1 MIDTTLPAQDA
12 GESPQAAEVL
22 LRVESISK
30 AFGPT
35 RAIRDASLEVRP
47 GEVLALVGE
56 NGSGKSTLVKIL
68 AGVHQPDAGRLYV
81 GGTAVSG
88 LSSPRDARVHGIAT
102 VFQEV
107 LVAEARSVLDN
118 VWLGIGGIRGRVS
131 RAEKARLAREVL
143 TDLLGAA
150 PDLSTPVEELSLSD
164 RQACGIA
171 RALLAKPKV
180 LILDEA
186 TSALDVEMRDRLFVQ
201 VRRLTSEGA
210 GVIFITHR
218 MDEVA
223 ELGDRVTVMRSG
235 VTVGHLPRAEA
246 TLSTLVKLMTGNE
259 NAQRHIR
266 GERVARVAGDPYL
279 TAEDMVLRPGGAP
292 FDVEIRGGEILG
304 LAGLEG
310 HGAETFLD
318 ALRGVKIVSGK
329 VVRHTESGAVRVTS
343 TKAAARQGIA
353 FVPRERGHAVFRWMS
368 IRENFGM
375 PTLRADTRAGILSP
389 KRTRGRLEDYVD
401 RLKIVLGD
409 PENRITTLSGGN
421 QQKVVVARWLAAGP
435 RVLLLNDPTRGIDI
449 NAKNDLYRLL
459 AELAADGLAV
469 VMLSTE
475 VDEQIELM
483 DRVLVFREGTVTRT
497 FRGGTL
503 TREALVG
510 AYFGEDPAEVA
521 TLQSVASETDTDTD
535 RAAR

>member
-1 MIDTTLPAQDA
+1 MTDTVVPARGA
-12 GESPQAAEVL
+12 GELTPGADAL
-22 LRVESISK
+22 LRVERVAK

-35 RAIRDASLEVRP
+35 RAIRDASLEVRA

-68 AGVHQPDAGRLYV
+68 AGVHQPDAGSISV
-81 GGTAVSG
+81 GGSVVSG
-88 LSSPRDARVHGIAT
+88 LVSPRDAHSHGIAT

-118 VWLGIGGIRGRVS
+118 VWLGIGGIRARVS
-131 RAEKARLAREVL
+131 RADKVRLARAVL
-143 TDLLGAA
+143 TDLLGTA

-246 TLSTLVKLMTGNE
+246 TLPTLVKLMTGNE
-259 NAQRHIR
+259 NAQRHLR
-266 GERVARVAGDPYL
+266 GERAAEATGDPYL
-279 TAEDMVLRPGGAP
+279 TAKDIVLRPGSAP

-329 VVRHTESGAVRVTS
+329 VVRHTASGDVRVAS

-353 FVPRERGHAVFRWMS
+353 FVPRERGHAIFRWMS

-389 KRTRGRLEDYVD
+389 KRTLSRLDEYVD

-459 AELAADGLAV
+459 SELAADGLAV

-497 FRGGTL
+497 FPGGTL
-503 TREALVG
+503 TRAALVG
-510 AYFGEDPAEVA
+510 AYFGEDPAEIAVLASGDTNTRTDIDEVA
-521 TLQSVASETDTDTD
+521 
-535 RAAR
+535 R

>member
-1 MIDTTLPAQDA
+1 MTDTIDPARVA
-12 GESPQAAEVL
+12 SAPISEREVL
-22 LRVESISK
+22 LRVESVAKS
-30 AFGPT
+30 FGPT
-35 RAIRDASLEVRP
+35 KALRDGSLEVHA

-68 AGVHQPDAGRLYV
+68 AGVHQPDAGRIYV
-81 GGTAVSG
+81 GGAEVAG
-88 LSSPRDARVHGIAT
+88 LANPRDARAHGIAT

-118 VWLGIGGIRGRVS
+118 VWLGVESIRGRVS
-131 RAEKARLAREVL
+131 RAEKIRQAREVL
-143 TDLLGAA
+143 TTLLGTC

-164 RQACGIA
+164 RQACGVA
-171 RALLAKPKV
+171 RALLGNPQI

-186 TSALDVEMRDRLFVQ
+186 TSALDVEMRDRLFAHVHE
-201 VRRLTSEGA
+201 LTRQGA

-235 VTVGHLPRAEA
+235 ITVGHLARSEA
-246 TLSTLVKLMTGNE
+246 SLPVLVKLMTGNE
-259 NAQRHIR
+259 QIERHTR
-266 GERVARVAGDPYL
+266 GEKEATQSGEPYL
-279 TAEDMVLRPGGAP
+279 SAKDIVLRPGCAA
-292 FDVEIRGGEILG
+292 FDVEVRGGEILG

-310 HGAETFLD
+310 HGAEIFLD
-318 ALRGVKIVSGK
+318 ALRGVKIVSGE
-329 VVRHTESGAVRVTS
+329 VVRHTDAGDVRITS
-343 TKAAARQGIA
+343 TRAAARQAIA
-353 FVPRERGHAVFRWMS
+353 FVPRERGHAVFSWMS

-375 PTLRADTRAGILSP
+375 PTLRDDTRGGILSR
-389 KRTRGRLEDYVD
+389 KRTLSRLEEYIGRLN
-401 RLKIVLGD
+401 IVLGD
-409 PENRITTLSGGN
+409 PENHITTLSGGN
-421 QQKVVVARWLAAGP
+421 QQKIVVARWLAAHP

-459 AELAADGLAV
+459 SELAAAGMAV

-483 DRVLVFREGTVTRT
+483 DRVLVFREGTVTRE
-497 FRGGTL
+497 FDGGDV

-510 AYFGEDPAEVA
+510 AYFGEAPDEVA
-521 TLQSVASETDTDTD
+521 TLESTVPDTKEVGS
-535 RAAR
+535 

>member
-1 MIDTTLPAQDA
+1 MTDTTVPVRDA
-12 GESPQAAEVL
+12 EEAVSEGAVL
-22 LRVESISK
+22 LRVESVAK

-35 RAIRDASLEVRP
+35 KALRDGSLELRA

-68 AGVHQPDAGRLYV
+68 SGVHQPDAGRIWV
-81 GGTAVSG
+81 GGEQVSG
-88 LSSPRDARVHGIAT
+88 LANPRDARTHGIAT

-118 VWLGIGGIRGRVS
+118 VWLGVENIRGRVS
-131 RAEKARLAREVL
+131 RAEKTRLAREVL
-143 TDLLGAA
+143 TTLLGTC

-171 RALLAKPKV
+171 RALLGNPKV

-186 TSALDVEMRDRLFVQ
+186 TSALDVEMRDRLFAHVH
-201 VRRLTSEGA
+201 RLTAEGA

-223 ELGDRVTVMRSG
+223 ELGDRVSVMRSG
-235 VTVGHLPRAEA
+235 VTVGLLDRSEASLPV
-246 TLSTLVKLMTGNE
+246 LVKLMTGNE
-259 NAQRHIR
+259 ET
-266 GERVARVAGDPYL
+266 EREARVQRSKEGIGAVYA
-279 TAEDMVLRPGGAP
+279 TATGIVLRPGCAP
-292 FDVEIRGGEILG
+292 FDVEVRAGEILG

-310 HGAETFLD
+310 QGAEIFLD
-318 ALRGVKIVSGK
+318 ALRGVKIVSGE
-329 VVRHTESGAVRVTS
+329 VVRHSDGGDVRITS
-343 TKAAARQGIA
+343 TRAAARQGIA
-353 FVPRERGHAVFRWMS
+353 FVPRERGHAVFSWMS

-375 PTLRADTRAGILSP
+375 PTLRDDTRGGILS
-389 KRTRGRLEDYVD
+389 RRHTLSRLQEYIGRLN
-401 RLKIVLGD
+401 IVLGD
-409 PENRITTLSGGN
+409 PENHITTLSGGN
-421 QQKVVVARWLAAGP
+421 QQKVVVARWLAAHP

-459 AELAADGLAV
+459 SELAAAGLAV

-483 DRVLVFREGTVTRT
+483 DRVLVFREGTVTRE
-497 FRGGTL
+497 FDGADV

-510 AYFGEDPAEVA
+510 AYFGEAPEEVP
-521 TLQSVASETDTDTD
+521 TLEGTVPDTKEVGS
-535 RAAR
+535 